1 MADDSL
7 FTRFGREFPPGTVLF
22 HEGEVGKEMYVI
34 QAGRITISKKVRDV
48 AKVLG
53 VLTQGDFV
61 GEMAIISNKPR
72 SATATVAE
80 PEAAKLLVI
89 DSRTFEAM
97 IRANTE
103 IAVRMIKKLAERL
116 QEADRQIEN
125 LLLSDPMS
133 RMVHYLIQQAAARG
147 TEGSEGLHVDLSV
160 KELPPQLGVREE
172 QIRDTL
178 IKLEKSK
185 LIKLDSDGV
194 LVPSLPKLKE
204 YFEFLEM
211 KAKFSES

>member
-7 FTRFGREFPPGTVLF
+7 FNRFGREFPSGTVLF
-22 HEGEVGKEMYVI
+22 LEGEVGKEMYVI

-48 AKVLG
+48 EKVLG
-53 VLTQGDFV
+53 TLGQGDFV
-61 GEMAIISNKPR
+61 GEMANISNKPR
-72 SATATVAE
+72 SATATVA
-80 PEAAKLLVI
+80 EAAKLLVI

-103 IAVRMIKKLAERL
+103 IAVRMIKKLTERL

-125 LLLSDPMS
+125 LLLNDPMS
-133 RMVHYLIQQAAARG
+133 RLVHYLIQQAAARG
-147 TEGSEGLHVDLSV
+147 TEGTEGLHVDLSV
-160 KELPPQLGVREE
+160 KDLPPQLGVREE

-185 LIKLDSDGV
+185 LLKLDSDGV

-204 YFEFLEM
+204 YFDFLEM